1 MKINWKVRFRNP
13 TFWFQIF
20 LAVAVPIG
28 AYFGITGSDIT
39 TWGIL
44 FSVIMDALSNPYVVG
59 MIFVSVFNAIND
71 PVVKGLSDSKQA
83 LQYKRPK
90 PGNRK

>member
-13 TFWFQIF
+13 LFWFQVF

-39 TWGIL
+39 TWKTL
-44 FSVIMDALSNPYVVG
+44 FALVFDAVSNPFVLFTIV
-59 MIFVSVFNAIND
+59 VSVWNTVND
-71 PVVKGLSDSKQA
+71 PTVAGMSDSQRA
-83 LQYKRPK
+83 LKYVTPNKDVK
-90 PGNRK
+90 

>member
-1 MKINWKVRFRNP
+1 MRINWKVRFRNP
-13 TFWFQIF
+13 MFWFQIL

-28 AYFGITGSDIT
+28 AYFGITGKDIT
-39 TWGIL
+39 TWRIL
-44 FSVIMDALSNPYVVG
+44 FSVIMDAISNPYVVG
-59 MIFVSVFNAIND
+59 IIIVSVFNAIND

-90 PGNRK
+90 

>member
-13 TFWFQIF
+13 MFWFQIF

-39 TWGIL
+39 SWGIL
-44 FSVIMDALSNPYVVG
+44 LQIIVDAISNPFVVG
-59 MIFVSVFNAIND
+59 TIIVSVFNAIND
-71 PVVKGLSDSKQA
+71 PVVSGLSDSKQA
-83 LQYKRPK
+83 LRYERPK
-90 PGNRK
+90 TGDS